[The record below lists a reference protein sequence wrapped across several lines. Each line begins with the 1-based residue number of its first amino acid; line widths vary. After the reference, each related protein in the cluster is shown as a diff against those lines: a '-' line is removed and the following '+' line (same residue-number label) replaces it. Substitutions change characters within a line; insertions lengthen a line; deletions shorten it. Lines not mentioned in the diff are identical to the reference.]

1 MSRAISL
8 SYFNGSISFFSLFFF
23 QSNDILPIG
32 CMELIQLASTYR

>member
-8 SYFNGSISFFSLFFF
+8 SYFNGSISFNSLFF
-23 QSNDILPIG
+23 QRNDILPIG

>member
-8 SYFNGSISFFSLFFF
+8 SYFNGSISFFSLFF